1 VLDFPRVAILLGF
14 VSLTG
19 CSVVDTLK
27 STLGDSHTEELRSW
41 VRPKDGE
48 ARQRKLFVFVHGY
61 SSSSTVWAEL
71 PRLMTSDRQ
80 FDPYDVYLFGYPTQ
94 ICRNPEGIRHQG
106 ALLKSFLA
114 TTAPGYDAV
123 VLVGHSMGGLV
134 ILSAL
139 LGVERDSPALL
150 KSRSIAVMTF
160 GTPFHG
166 VAEAGVA
173 ATVCGDMQAKDAE
186 ILSEPLYELTT
197 EFAARFNRPAADGQ
211 TFAQVPMQN
220 FYGSEDRFVQKQTAC
235 LASATQPCEQ
245 VDGNHHTMVALAT
258 RNHLTYEKLAAC
270 ARNDRCIPARGT
282 EPAVA
287 SKTPKEQSAV
297 DLAKAMRDEFREAIS
312 RPVAVVDFSALEKSL
327 QSLQLQ
333 DPKHGAA
340 WYYSG
345 EIKRIRL
352 LRRMSARGCLAEA
365 IETRLVEPYHDD
377 FYRYLDLERGG
388 ARPGPVRSHGRRIL
402 LPDAERIL
410 PPAHR
415 LYPAPARQ

>member
-1 VLDFPRVAILLGF
+1 
-14 VSLTG
+14 
-19 CSVVDTLK
+19 
-27 STLGDSHTEELRSW
+27 
-41 VRPKDGE
+41 
-48 ARQRKLFVFVHGY
+48 
-61 SSSSTVWAEL
+61 
-71 PRLMTSDRQ
+71 
-80 FDPYDVYLFGYPTQ
+80 
-94 ICRNPEGIRHQG
+94 
-106 ALLKSFLA
+106 
-114 TTAPGYDAV
+114 
-123 VLVGHSMGGLV
+123 
-134 ILSAL
+134 
-139 LGVERDSPALL
+139 
-150 KSRSIAVMTF
+150 
-160 GTPFHG
+160 
-166 VAEAGVA
+166 
-173 ATVCGDMQAKDAE
+173 
-186 ILSEPLYELTT
+186 
-197 EFAARFNRPAADGQ
+197 
-211 TFAQVPMQN
+211 MQN

-258 RNHLTYEKLAAC
+258 RNHLTYEKLAAS

-297 DLAKAMRDEFREAIS
+297 DLAKAMRDEFRDAIS

-377 FYRYLDLERGG
+377 FYRYLDLEQG
-388 ARPGPVRSHGRRIL
+388 ARDQDRFGPTDGEYCYQTPSGFCRQRTGYIQHLLANDYYQLAQKSGDAEIRTSHLRRSQAHAAKARDYYPAGFSQCIPTDALEAKLKSELAGRR
-402 LPDAERIL
+402 
-410 PPAHR
+410 
-415 LYPAPARQ
+415 